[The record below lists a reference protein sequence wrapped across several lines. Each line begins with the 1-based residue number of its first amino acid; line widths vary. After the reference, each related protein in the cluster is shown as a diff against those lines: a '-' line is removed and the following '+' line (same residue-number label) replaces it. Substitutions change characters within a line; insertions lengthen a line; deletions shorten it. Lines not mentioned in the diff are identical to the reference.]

1 MKEIKINFNF
11 FRYLQLSQLP
21 KQYNTLVKCG
31 LTSHKVT
38 TIWIALQT
46 GKKDSKYSFLNGD
59 VMIQHSQINK
69 ALKIDIGW

>member
-1 MKEIKINFNF
+1 M
-11 FRYLQLSQLP
+11 
-21 KQYNTLVKCG
+21 KCG

-46 GKKDSKYSFLNGD
+46 GKKYSKYSFLNGD

-69 ALKIDIGW
+69 ALKIDIGWYDTLKHKIYSCFLSFRLKWVAY